1 MSRSNPLAVESLFN
15 NNRMTEIPPYKLMC
29 GLKMPKMNNM
39 AQKADSYWQYAV
51 KHSHLNIKLGT
62 WIQYN

>member
-1 MSRSNPLAVESLFN
+1 MQSRIHKKRHNYLSQMSRSNPLAVESLFN

-39 AQKADSYWQYAV
+39 AQKADSY
-51 KHSHLNIKLGT
+51 
-62 WIQYN
+62 